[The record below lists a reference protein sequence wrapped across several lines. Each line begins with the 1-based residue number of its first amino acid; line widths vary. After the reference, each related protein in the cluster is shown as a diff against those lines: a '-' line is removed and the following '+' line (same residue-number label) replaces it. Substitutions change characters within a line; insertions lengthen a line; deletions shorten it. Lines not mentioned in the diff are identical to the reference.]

1 MKFSE
6 LVVYIWLLPVV
17 LQILIPLFFGIVWIV
32 ILRPLSV
39 LLREVRVYFRKPDQ
53 QFARQEKR
61 IHISLLLVSG
71 GVTPLAPLFCPTL
84 RPAITLTGDAASQG
98 HFLPDHCRHRH
109 QLHPRNRDQKFRAM
123 GIGAFKGQLSTLIV
137 AATPKSLL
145 WYLKR
150 AFQRHKQR
158 NVWERNGKN

>member
-53 QFARQEKR
+53 QFAR
-61 IHISLLLVSG
+61 
-71 GVTPLAPLFCPTL
+71 
-84 RPAITLTGDAASQG
+84 
-98 HFLPDHCRHRH
+98 
-109 QLHPRNRDQKFRAM
+109 
-123 GIGAFKGQLSTLIV
+123 
-137 AATPKSLL
+137 
-145 WYLKR
+145 
-150 AFQRHKQR
+150 
-158 NVWERNGKN
+158 